1 MVSPNQRYIPE
12 ESMLVEVTT
21 VLFPKHPN
29 KKAARTAVEFF
40 LDAYHKEEDPNID
53 INTLRRFIDFMVTRG
68 YN

>member
-1 MVSPNQRYIPE
+1 MTQRYIPE
-12 ESMLVEVTT
+12 ESMVRELTT
-21 VLFPKHPN
+21 VLFPKHLN

-40 LDAYHKEEDPNID
+40 LESNNSEPNQVVD

>member
-1 MVSPNQRYIPE
+1 MTQRYIPE
-12 ESMLVEVTT
+12 ETMVRELAT
-21 VLFPKHPN
+21 VLFPKHLN

-40 LDAYHKEEDPNID
+40 LESNHSEPNQVVD